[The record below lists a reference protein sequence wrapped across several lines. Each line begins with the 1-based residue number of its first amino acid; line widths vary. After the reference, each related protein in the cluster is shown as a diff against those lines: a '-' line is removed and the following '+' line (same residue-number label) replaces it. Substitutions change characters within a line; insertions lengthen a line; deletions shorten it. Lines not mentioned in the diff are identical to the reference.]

1 MSSTL
6 QKVST
11 SNLPSSSSELRPLS
25 TSEIGELQEAVG
37 SDFAAA
43 AKAAITEE
51 INDVW
56 FRGMFQGHSID
67 RSELPEAANAAID
80 TLMAEKRGYGPKA
93 LKIEVDGQPVFIAAT
108 YSVAYEQF
116 RLMAFDA
123 EGNAL
128 GKASGVQAR
137 ISWE

>member
-1 MSSTL
+1 MSSTI
-6 QKVST
+6 QKVPT
-11 SNLPSSSSELRPLS
+11 SNVSSSSELRPLS
-25 TSEIGELQEAVG
+25 ASEIGELQEAVG

-51 INDVW
+51 IND
-56 FRGMFQGHSID
+56 
-67 RSELPEAANAAID
+67 ELPEAANAAID

-93 LKIEVDGQPVFIAAT
+93 LKLEVDGQPVFIAAT